1 MRRRRRMMTD
11 DLQKYVKEKEKSK
24 QEWGST
30 VPFQMNGKI
39 LR

>member
-1 MRRRRRMMTD
+1 MMTD
-11 DLQKYVKEKEKSK
+11 DLKEKEKSK

-30 VPFQMNGKI
+30 EPFQMNGKH